1 MRVKI
6 TKRQVD
12 ALSPGS
18 IIADEEVKGFVAR
31 KLPSGAVTYGF
42 RYRDKKANQQRWIAL
57 GLHGSIS
64 AEQARNLA
72 KKRAGEVADDRDPVA
87 ELELARAEAARA
99 RLAEA
104 NTVNGVL
111 DRFPHN

>member
-57 GLHGSIS
+57 
-64 AEQARNLA
+64 A
-72 KKRAGEVADDRDPVA
+72 P
-87 ELELARAEAARA
+87 
-99 RLAEA
+99 RL
-104 NTVNGVL
+104 
-111 DRFPHN
+111 D